1 MQILEC
7 TIQNQTIGTLNF
19 LGFKF
24 SKEYTVDNEKI
35 IVLTKHHA
43 NGVASGEVDES
54 GQVNGVTVE
63 EFLTGLP
70 SYFI

>member
-1 MQILEC
+1 
-7 TIQNQTIGTLNF
+7 